1 MNPDPKAD
9 ETVKRLL
16 DYLEPRIDLEHV
28 AQVSTRHRAALR
40 YEKIGRLPLVCYLPY
55 EGELFVP
62 YPYGEAFADPAKM
75 MVNELLLG
83 FSSIYHAVD
92 LKDDT
97 PYTLRP
103 NLGVGIIASMFGAQ
117 VRLVG
122 NEMPWV
128 TPLPGGAKGLRQAVL
143 EAPGPDIQAGLLP
156 RVVEQYDYFKKALQD
171 YPSCRAG
178 LQIVLPDLQG
188 PFSTLELLW
197 GSGIY
202 EALYD
207 RPEEIRAMLERI
219 AEAMLIAYARLQRE
233 VRDDIGPDCHYCHA
247 TGQKGRYLIRNDS
260 AINISPAQY
269 RQILKAS
276 DARVAAAIGSVG
288 VHFCGDGQHQVDNLL
303 DIPGVDGLDLG
314 QPEKMNLDSLY
325 RRASAYKVPL
335 VGLAVPEPEFTADQ
349 VMRRFPTGV
358 ILVYH
363 PKTLAQA
370 GEFFRRYEGG
380 RSQRTPTT

>member
-1 MNPDPKAD
+1 
-9 ETVKRLL
+9 
-16 DYLEPRIDLEHV
+16 
-28 AQVSTRHRAALR
+28 
-40 YEKIGRLPLVCYLPY
+40 
-55 EGELFVP
+55 
-62 YPYGEAFADPAKM
+62 
-75 MVNELLLG
+75 
-83 FSSIYHAVD
+83 
-92 LKDDT
+92 
-97 PYTLRP
+97 
-103 NLGVGIIASMFGAQ
+103 
-117 VRLVG
+117 
-122 NEMPWV
+122 
-128 TPLPGGAKGLRQAVL
+128 
-143 EAPGPDIQAGLLP
+143 
-156 RVVEQYDYFKKALQD
+156 
-171 YPSCRAG
+171 
-178 LQIVLPDLQG
+178 
-188 PFSTLELLW
+188 
-197 GSGIY
+197 
-202 EALYD
+202 
-207 RPEEIRAMLERI
+207 
-219 AEAMLIAYARLQRE
+219 MLIAYARLQRE

-363 PKTLAQA
+363 PKTLVQA